1 MIWLRP
7 VRLSA
12 HGLGPPGTW
21 PRLGLDRGPG
31 TAPGE
36 DRHPAPRGDGGLV
49 QGDVIT
55 AINDEAIE
63 DADDM
68 LNALEKLNPGDSA
81 TLTLWRAGATRR
93 VTVVLS
99 ESEE

>member
-1 MIWLRP
+1 GGP
-7 VRLSA
+7 A
-12 HGLGPPGTW
+12 AKAGLK
-21 PRLGLDRGPG
+21 
-31 TAPGE
+31 AF
-36 DRHPAPRGDGGLV
+36 ARGDGGIV

-55 AINDEAIE
+55 AINDEPIE

-93 VTVVLS
+93 VSVVLS